1 MNNILKFVIVLLLI
15 SISSFAFRDDS
26 VTDETPKMLTYSEF
40 KTPLKN
46 EFYLLYNAYRTEM
59 NLDTLVEDTV
69 LVVAALQHSLWLGL
83 LNQQISSAD
92 FMITHWEDVNVDW
105 IPEMKTPKDRIDHYD
120 TSIRGFIG
128 ENLDGK
134 WNGEFTAKQIFE
146 DWKNSPIHNEILLD
160 PRAERMGLGLIRA
173 DKGGKMCNYVTLLVT
188 N

>member
-1 MNNILKFVIVLLLI
+1 MNNILKFVILLLLI
-15 SISSFAFRDDS
+15 SITSFAFRDNGGS
-26 VTDETPKMLTYSEF
+26 NKIITPDEYNPR
-40 KTPLKN
+40 LKY
-46 EFYLLYNAYRTEM
+46 EFYSLYNAYRTEM

-69 LVVAALQHSLWLGL
+69 LVTAALQHSLWLGL

-105 IPEMKTPKDRIDHYD
+105 IPELKTPKDRIDHYD

-134 WNGEFTAKQIFE
+134 WNGEFTAQQIFD
-146 DWKNSPIHNEILLD
+146 DWKNSPVHNAILLD
-160 PRAERMGLGLIRA
+160 PRGERMGLGLIRA
-173 DKGGKMCNYVTLLVT
+173 DKGGKMCNYATLLVT